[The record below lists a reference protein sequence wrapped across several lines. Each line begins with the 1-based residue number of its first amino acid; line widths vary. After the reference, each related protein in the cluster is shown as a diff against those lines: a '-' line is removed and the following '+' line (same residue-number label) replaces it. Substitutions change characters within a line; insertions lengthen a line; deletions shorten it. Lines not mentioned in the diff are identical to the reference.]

1 MNNIFVKDPE
11 NNINYLTP
19 ATPKRLLV
27 TMGIKL
33 VLAVSSLFALS
44 AGTITGFARILLYL
58 LFFAFVYDI
67 GSLYQLCLHITQ
79 SVLIGFLLFLVVVF
93 GVGIAFRYG
102 SDLLMKLAPETAL
115 GGDIITIVMLIV
127 FLIPFLIDTV
137 RLVKLLTASAST
149 PR

>member
-1 MNNIFVKDPE
+1 MKNIFVRDPE

-33 VLAVSSLFALS
+33 ALAVSSLFALS
-44 AGTITGFARILLYL
+44 VGTMTGFDRILLYL

-79 SVLIGFLLFLVVVF
+79 SVLIGFLLFLVVVL
-93 GVGIAFRYG
+93 GIGIAFQYG
-102 SDLLMKLAPETAL
+102 SDLLMKLTPETAL
-115 GGDIITIVMLIV
+115 GGDIITVVMLV
-127 FLIPFLIDTV
+127 AFLIPFLVDTV

>member
-1 MNNIFVKDPE
+1 MKNIFVRDPE

-33 VLAVSSLFALS
+33 ALAVSSLFALS
-44 AGTITGFARILLYL
+44 AGTLTGFARILLYL

-79 SVLIGFLLFLVVVF
+79 SILIGFLLFLVVVF
-93 GVGIAFRYG
+93 GIGVAFQYG
-102 SDLLMKLAPETAL
+102 SDLLRKLAPETAL
-115 GGDIITIVMLIV
+115 GGDIITIVMLIA
-127 FLIPFLIDTV
+127 FLIPFLVDIV

>member
-1 MNNIFVKDPE
+1 MKNIFVRDPE

-33 VLAVSSLFALS
+33 ALAVSSLFALS
-44 AGTITGFARILLYL
+44 VGTMTGFDRILLYL

-79 SVLIGFLLFLVVVF
+79 SVLIGFLLFLVVVL
-93 GVGIAFRYG
+93 GIGIAFQYG
-102 SDLLMKLAPETAL
+102 SDLLMKLTPETAL
-115 GGDIITIVMLIV
+115 GGDIITIVMLV
-127 FLIPFLIDTV
+127 AFLIPFLVDTV

>member
-1 MNNIFVKDPE
+1 MKNIFVRDPE

-33 VLAVSSLFALS
+33 ALAVSSLFALS
-44 AGTITGFARILLYL
+44 VGTMTGFDRILLYL

-79 SVLIGFLLFLVVVF
+79 SVLIGFLLFLVVVL
-93 GVGIAFRYG
+93 GIGIAFQYG
-102 SDLLMKLAPETAL
+102 SDLLMKLTPETAL
-115 GGDIITIVMLIV
+115 GGDIVTIVMLV
-127 FLIPFLIDTV
+127 AFLIPFLVDTV

>member
-1 MNNIFVKDPE
+1 MKNIFVRDPE
-11 NNINYLTP
+11 NSINYLTP

-33 VLAVSSLFALS
+33 ALAVSSLFALS
-44 AGTITGFARILLYL
+44 VGTMTGFDRILLYL

-79 SVLIGFLLFLVVVF
+79 SVLIGFLLFLVAVF
-93 GVGIAFRYG
+93 GIGIAFQYG
-102 SDLLMKLAPETAL
+102 SDLLMKLTPETAL
-115 GGDIITIVMLIV
+115 GGDIITIVMLV
-127 FLIPFLIDTV
+127 AFLIPFLVDTV

>member
-1 MNNIFVKDPE
+1 MKNIFVRDPE

-33 VLAVSSLFALS
+33 ALAVSSLFALS
-44 AGTITGFARILLYL
+44 VGTMTGFDRILLYL

-79 SVLIGFLLFLVVVF
+79 SVLIGFLLFLVVVL
-93 GVGIAFRYG
+93 GIGIAFQYG
-102 SDLLMKLAPETAL
+102 SALLMKLTPETAL
-115 GGDIITIVMLIV
+115 GGNIITIVMLV
-127 FLIPFLIDTV
+127 AFLIPFFVDTV

-149 PR
+149 PL

>member
-1 MNNIFVKDPE
+1 MKNIFVRDPE

-19 ATPKRLLV
+19 ATPGRLLA

-33 VLAVSSLFALS
+33 TLAVCSLFALS
-44 AGTITGFARILLYL
+44 AGTVTGLARILLYL

-79 SVLIGFLLFLVVVF
+79 SVLIGFLLFLVAVF
-93 GVGIAFRYG
+93 GIGTAFQYSSG
-102 SDLLMKLAPETAL
+102 LLTRLAPETAL
-115 GGDIITIVMLIV
+115 GENIVTFVMLAV
-127 FLIPFLIDTV
+127 FLIPFLIDAI
-137 RLVKLLTASAST
+137 RLIKLLTASAST

>member
-1 MNNIFVKDPE
+1 MKNIFVRDPE

-33 VLAVSSLFALS
+33 ALAVSSLFALS
-44 AGTITGFARILLYL
+44 VGTMTGFDRILLYL

-79 SVLIGFLLFLVVVF
+79 SVLIGFLFFLVVVF
-93 GVGIAFRYG
+93 GIGIAFQYG
-102 SDLLMKLAPETAL
+102 SDLLMKLTPETAL
-115 GGDIITIVMLIV
+115 GGDIITIVMLV
-127 FLIPFLIDTV
+127 AFLIPFLVDTV

>member
-1 MNNIFVKDPE
+1 MKNIFVRDPE

-33 VLAVSSLFALS
+33 ALAVSSLFALS
-44 AGTITGFARILLYL
+44 AGTFTGFARILLYL

-93 GVGIAFRYG
+93 GIGIAFQYS
-102 SDLLMKLAPETAL
+102 SDLLMKLAPETAFA
-115 GGDIITIVMLIV
+115 GNIITTIMLV
-127 FLIPFLIDTV
+127 AFLIPFLIDTV

>member
-1 MNNIFVKDPE
+1 MKNIFVRDPE

-33 VLAVSSLFALS
+33 ALAVSSLFALS
-44 AGTITGFARILLYL
+44 VGTMTGFDRILLYL

-79 SVLIGFLLFLVVVF
+79 SVLIGFLLFLVAVF
-93 GVGIAFRYG
+93 GIGIAFQYG
-102 SDLLMKLAPETAL
+102 SDLLMKLTPETAL
-115 GGDIITIVMLIV
+115 GGDIVTVVMLV
-127 FLIPFLIDTV
+127 AFLIPFLVDTV